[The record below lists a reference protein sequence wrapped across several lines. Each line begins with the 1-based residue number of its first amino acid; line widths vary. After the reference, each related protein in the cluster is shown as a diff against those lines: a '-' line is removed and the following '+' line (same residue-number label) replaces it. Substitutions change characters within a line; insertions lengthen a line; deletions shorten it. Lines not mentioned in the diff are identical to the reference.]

1 MRTLPYGTQK
11 DKNSQAYGSGDGGG
25 SNIVQ
30 GAHQPALPDCRRN
43 FFKGGAAVV
52 EGGRPASSLDASM
65 ARRISSRYS
74 LVLSSTIPI
83 EKPEEEKCS
92 CMLKNQN
99 YLKNKV
105 KLKR

>member
-11 DKNSQAYGSGDGGG
+11 NKNSQAYGSGDGGG

-43 FFKGGAAVV
+43 LLEGRGRRGGDRQARFFPGCRHRPLYLSEILAGAVIHDTHDG
-52 EGGRPASSLDASM
+52 ER
-65 ARRISSRYS
+65 
-74 LVLSSTIPI
+74 
-83 EKPEEEKCS
+83 KCS
-92 CMLKNQN
+92 GVQNQN

-105 KLKR
+105 NLKLKR